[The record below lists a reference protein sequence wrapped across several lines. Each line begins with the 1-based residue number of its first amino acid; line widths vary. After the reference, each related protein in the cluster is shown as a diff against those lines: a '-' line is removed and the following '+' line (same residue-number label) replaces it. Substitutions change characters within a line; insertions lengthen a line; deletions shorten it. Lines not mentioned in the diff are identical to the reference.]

1 MDYQNNLIDLVGYRR
16 RYGLKQSDVARF
28 FETSASFV
36 SLVEKGNAKLSTR
49 SMENFWKNAGEK
61 RFGLVPAYDRL
72 VQLGSA
78 LYRQRVYDTYS
89 LYDPDNEG
97 NYYEPFEQ
105 WLTRDTVLSIKY
117 GVVGISDSIVNTLQE
132 SFSSRINKEWLLTG
146 VGEMFTDDTISVLV
160 SDVGRYF
167 EQLWVKM
174 NECGKRLSKMEG
186 KIDEILRL
194 LKERS

>member
-36 SLVEKGNAKLSTR
+36 SLVEKGNAKLSTK
-49 SMENFWKNAGEK
+49 SMENFWANAGDK
-61 RFGLVPAYDRL
+61 RYGLVPAFDRL

-78 LYRQRVYDTYS
+78 LHKQGRYS
-89 LYDPDNEG
+89 NFFLYDPDDEG
-97 NYYEPFEQ
+97 SYYEPFEE
-105 WLTRDTVLSIKY
+105 WLTRDAVLSIKY
-117 GVVGISDSIVNTLQE
+117 GIVGISDSIVNTLQE
-132 SFSSRINKEWLLTG
+132 SFTPKINKEWLLTG
-146 VGEMFTDDTISVLV
+146 VGEMFTNDTISVLV
-160 SDVGRYF
+160 SDVGRYY

-174 NECGKRLSKMEG
+174 NECGERLSKMEG